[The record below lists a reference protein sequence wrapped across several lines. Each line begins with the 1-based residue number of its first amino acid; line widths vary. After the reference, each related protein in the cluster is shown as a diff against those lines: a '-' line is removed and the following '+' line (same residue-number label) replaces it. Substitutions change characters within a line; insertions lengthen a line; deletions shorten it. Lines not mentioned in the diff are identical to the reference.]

1 MPILRI
7 IKSKFQRKKVTP
19 KTILNVITVLVVSD
33 DWENIAVKYIIAIVV
48 IRKKTIQIIFIK
60 GTYSKIYVMLKIKII
75 TNKTIATKTF
85 AINIF
90 TVFDSK
96 LYTKIIPLV
105 FVSDKNELYIYCD
118 IQERTIDI

>member
-90 TVFDSK
+90 TVFV
-96 LYTKIIPLV
+96 LL
-105 FVSDKNELYIYCD
+105 FVY
-118 IQERTIDI
+118 